1 MSNDCD
7 VNPPFKHL
15 PELPDRVKA
24 LVLKERV
31 HLRSLGLA
39 HRLEALSLVWCCLPR
54 DSCDE
59 RDINIALKAVLNGA
73 LACLETDYVELRRWL
88 VDTGLLERDGY
99 GRVYDRVSLTELPAD
114 LQAMVINLCVH
125 DPKAIAK
132 ACIEAR
138 KAHAA
143 SRAARRALW
152 VNSHDQG

>member
-7 VNPPFKHL
+7 VNPAFKHL

-31 HLRSLGLA
+31 HLGSLGLTQ
-39 HRLEALSLVWCCLPR
+39 RLEALSLV
-54 DSCDE
+54 
-59 RDINIALKAVLNGA
+59 
-73 LACLETDYVELRRWL
+73 ETDYAELRRWL

-99 GRVYDRVSLTELPAD
+99 GRVYNLVSLTELPAD
-114 LQAMVINLCVH
+114 LQAMVIRLCDH

-138 KAHAA
+138 KAHAE

-152 VNSHDQG
+152 VSNHDHG